1 MGRTLLIAVELL
13 AASIWAGSL
22 VCLAL
27 VARVAL
33 RVLDSQAR
41 VALFRGIGRLYR
53 VVGTSAL
60 VVSIAAGAALAG
72 SPSEWSVAMG
82 AIGALSG
89 VLVVLTVIGMA
100 QARRMTVMR
109 RQALGAPGD
118 EAVGD
123 AVRRGA
129 ASAGELR
136 GLMAG
141 VTVVIV
147 VFVASVLAG

>member
-1 MGRTLLIAVELL
+1 MGRTLFIAVELL
-13 AASIWAGSL
+13 AASIWIGSL

-33 RVLDSQAR
+33 RVLDPQAR

-72 SPSEWSVAMG
+72 SPSGWSVAMDV
-82 AIGALSG
+82 IGALSG

-100 QARRMTVMR
+100 QARRMTVIR
-109 RQALGAPGD
+109 RQELDAPGD
-118 EAVGD
+118 GTVGD

-129 ASAGELR
+129 ASAGLLR
-136 GLMAG
+136 GLMAA
-141 VTVVIV
+141 VTLVIV
-147 VFVASVLAG
+147 LLVASVLAG